1 MLSRLISKGTSERGA
16 LMIEAIALLGL
27 MTLMSPMIVRQTADR
42 TAEME
47 EVTIAGQMKTIKEAL
62 QNYIEANY
70 QTRAKTLAEAN
81 TADAALTITPAEL
94 APYLPSSYLTSSGS
108 SVSLKGNKLM
118 DGFDVGIRAQCTEAA
133 IPGCSPS
140 EANNFCACGTM
151 SGGAISDG
159 SLTSTCACTRY
170 KMTGLVLSKT
180 DSGEE
185 IDDRRAARIA
195 SMIGADGGYMRTANM
210 VNAVAAEGE
219 DLAVQMQKI
228 LGAQGIWEGDVTKYI
243 PGVTTNKGGKIAATT
258 IYSSGFSGDYLYRRK
273 VDGLPTANSMF
284 TDLDMGGHGQCTDG
298 PSSTGGCNRINNAGG
313 LEVVGGRILIRS
325 RNNPEANDQSL
336 NANTLIG
343 TAGSGDYAS
352 IALGTDDSH
361 MKVTGNLEFQAGNQ
375 TTAKFTNDEATITL
389 APSGGR
395 QGDMVLNSST
405 SALRKFA
412 SSTNAQIYSVEL
424 TGSSAFLGSFSPSH
438 GSNPDSSFK
447 AQSGS
452 AYIEASGVANING
465 NSISLNADNDVNVEG
480 FNINMYTDADIT
492 ADAGGDVMLF
502 ANTGTAEIVG
512 NRGAM
517 VLDNNGIIAYGNYTS
532 GTNAPSFSLTP
543 SQFNVNLGGVNSSLP
558 SFLMNSAGIYAR
570 AGNMN
575 LSMNNTTLEM
585 TTRASTGYFQM
596 GAGNASVM
604 RNNIVTLNVNHTSGG
619 NISVAGE
626 GTNLPYTIGMLGNSG
641 KVTGTYFQPALIRT
655 GANTY
660 QNPVIS
666 RSGHVTVND
675 NGQMTIPSSISTN
688 INDLNAAVGID
699 VNVRGGLAPYNTH
712 GKDTAYNRFRVD
724 PAFVSVMN
732 DIKLTSRGGARLSE
746 AMPNYILKGIYEL
759 TNSYKSGP
767 WPCQGSTGGDGS
779 CTYQAPY
786 KTPAQ
791 LGLSSGGWE
800 FNCTSAPNG
809 GGYNGHPAADCHV
822 YGKIVQFSTYA
833 GSYTECGDDKW
844 CFAHPYLGTVPA
856 PGRSVT
862 TTGGYG
868 VSYQGEIIY
877 GQDEGPCPDGYQAVI
892 TVTPTIFELGK
903 LNYVN
908 PEVVNILDNA
918 DVLYNPGWQDFNS
931 SNTIETTA
939 MVQSGTKLGVV
950 VDNIVSG
957 NDLQGWRIA
966 MGTVTPTA
974 SGYAWNVGGIAAN
987 SWSAIAHTYCYF
999 NPERFNMPNMAVN
1012 GNVLSSK
1019 DNPNL
1024 VNMN

>member
-1 MLSRLISKGTSERGA
+1 MLSKLISKGTSERGA

-70 QTRAKTLAEAN
+70 QTRAKALAEAN
-81 TADAALTITPAEL
+81 TADAALTITAAEL
-94 APYLPSSYLTSSGS
+94 APYLPSSYLTTSGA

-118 DGFDVGIRAQCTEAA
+118 DSFDVGIRAQCTEAA

-140 EANNFCACGTM
+140 ESNNFCVCGTM
-151 SGGAISDG
+151 SGGAVADG
-159 SLTSTCACTRY
+159 SLSSTCACTRY

-219 DLAVQMQKI
+219 DVAAQMQKI

-336 NANTLIG
+336 NADTLVG
-343 TAGSGDYAS
+343 TDGAGDYAS
-352 IALGTDDSH
+352 IALGIDNSH
-361 MKVTGNLEFQAGNQ
+361 MKVSGNLEFKAGDS
-375 TTAKFTNDEATITL
+375 TTATFKNDEAKITSVNNTEL
-389 APSGGR
+389 
-395 QGDMVLNSST
+395 QLNGT
-405 SALRKFA
+405 QSALRYGNTKVMLGA
-412 SSTNAQIYSVEL
+412 SVAQLYKDDSNYFEISGNDA
-424 TGSSAFLGSFSPSH
+424 TMSAGNMALI
-438 GSNPDSSFK
+438 
-447 AQSGS
+447 QSDDLVDVQGF
-452 AYIEASGVANING
+452 N
-465 NSISLNADNDVNVEG
+465 VNVHA
-480 FNINMYTDADIT
+480 DADVT
-492 ADAGGDVMLF
+492 VDAGQDVMLF
-502 ANTGTAEIVG
+502 ANTGTIEMAAQ

-517 VLDNNGIIAYGNYTS
+517 ILDDKGIIAYGNYAQTS
-532 GTNAPSFSLTP
+532 NAPSFSLTP
-543 SQFNVNLGGVNSSLP
+543 SQFNVNLGGVNSNLP
-558 SFLMNSAGIYAR
+558 SFLMNSSGVYAK

-575 LSMNNTTLEM
+575 LSLNNTTMAL
-585 TTRASTGYFQM
+585 TTTGSTGYFQM
-596 GAGNASVM
+596 GAGNTATM
-604 RNNIVTLNVNHTSGG
+604 RNNIIIMNVNQASGG

-626 GTNLPYTIGMLGNSG
+626 GTNLPYTIGLLGNSG
-641 KVTGTYFQPALIRT
+641 KVTGTYFQPELIRT

-666 RSGHVTVND
+666 RSGHVNVAD
-675 NGQMTIPSSISTN
+675 NGQMTTTNASTN
-688 INDLNAAVGID
+688 TSLNLVDASVGID
-699 VNVRGGLAPYNTH
+699 TSVRGGLAPYNTH
-712 GKDTAYNRFRVD
+712 GTDTAYNRFRVD

-779 CTYQAPY
+779 CAYTAPY

-809 GGYNGHPAADCHV
+809 GGQSGHPAASCSV
-822 YGKIVQFSTYA
+822 YNNKTVTFSTYA
-833 GSYTECGDDKW
+833 GSYTECGEDKW

-868 VSYQGEIIY
+868 VNYQGEVIY

-908 PEVVNILDNA
+908 PEVVNILENA

-950 VDNIVSG
+950 VDNITSG
-957 NDLQGWRIA
+957 SDLQGWRIA
-966 MGTVTPTA
+966 MGTVTPTT

-999 NPERFNMPNMAVN
+999 NPERFNMPNMVVR
-1012 GNVLSSK
+1012 GSVLSSR

-1024 VNMN
+1024 SNMN

>member
-1 MLSRLISKGTSERGA
+1 MLSKLISKGTSERGA

-27 MTLMSPMIVRQTADR
+27 MTMMSPMIVRQTADR

-70 QTRAKTLAEAN
+70 QTRAKALADAN
-81 TADAALTITPAEL
+81 TADAALPVTAAEL
-94 APYLPSSYLTSSGS
+94 APYLPSSYLNSTGGA
-108 SVSLKGNKLM
+108 VSLKGNKLM
-118 DGFDVGIRAQCTEAA
+118 DGFDIGIRAQCTEAST
-133 IPGCSPS
+133 PGCSPS
-140 EANNFCACGTM
+140 ESNNFCACGTM
-151 SGGAISDG
+151 SGGAVTDG

-195 SMIGADGGYMRTANM
+195 SMLGADGGFMRTSNM
-210 VNAVAAEGE
+210 VNAIATEGQDVATE
-219 DLAVQMQKI
+219 MQKI

-243 PGVTTNKGGKIAATT
+243 SGISTNKGGKIAATT

-336 NANTLIG
+336 NADTLIG
-343 TAGSGDYAS
+343 TDGAGDYAA
-352 IALGTDDSH
+352 IALGADRSH
-361 MKVTGNLEFQAGNQ
+361 IKVEQNLTFLAGNTSAVHSQVYLGSRSIELNTGDAGLGLYNEDGDTTLRGNSQTIEFTGNEG
-375 TTAKFTNDEATITL
+375 IY
-389 APSGGR
+389 
-395 QGDMVLNSST
+395 LNSPNGDLHVRT
-405 SALRKFA
+405 GYDVDMHANDNILL
-412 SSTNAQIYSVEL
+412 NAGIDV
-424 TGSSAFLGSFSPSH
+424 
-438 GSNPDSSFK
+438 N
-447 AQSGS
+447 
-452 AYIEASGVANING
+452 IVANEQVYV
-465 NSISLNADNDVNVEG
+465 NSNTVE
-480 FNINMYTDADIT
+480 MHTMTDIT
-492 ADAGGDVMLF
+492 ADAGGDIMLF
-502 ANTGTAEIVG
+502 ANNGTAEIVG
-512 NRGAM
+512 NNGAM
-517 VLDNNGIIAYGNYTS
+517 ILDEGGIIAYGNYNNGINS
-532 GTNAPSFSLTP
+532 PSYALTP
-543 SQFNVNLGGVNSSLP
+543 SQFNVNLGGVNSNLP
-558 SFLMNSAGIYAR
+558 SFLMNNAGIYAR

-575 LSMNNTTLEM
+575 LALNNTEM
-585 TTRASTGYFQM
+585 GLTTTGTTGQFQM
-596 GAGNASVM
+596 GAGNTTTM
-604 RNNIVTLNVNHTSGG
+604 RNNIILMNVNQASGG

-626 GTNLPYTIGMLGNSG
+626 GTNLPYTIGLQGNSG
-641 KVTGTYFQPALIRT
+641 KVTGTYFQPELIKT

-666 RSGHVTVND
+666 RSGYVSVND
-675 NGQMTIPSSISTN
+675 NGQMGIPTSINTN
-688 INDLNAAVGID
+688 LNDLNAAVGI
-699 VNVRGGLAPYNTH
+699 NTAARGGLAPYNTH
-712 GKDTAYNRFRVD
+712 GTDASYNRFRVD

-779 CTYQAPY
+779 CSYTAPY

-809 GGYNGHPAADCHV
+809 GGQGGHPAASCNV
-822 YGKIVQFSTYA
+822 SGKTVTFSTYA
-833 GSYTECGDDKW
+833 GTYTECGEDKW

-868 VSYQGEIIY
+868 VNYQGEVIY

-908 PEVVNILDNA
+908 PEVVNILENA

-939 MVQSGTKLGVV
+939 MVQSGTKLGIV
-950 VDNIVSG
+950 VDNIADG
-957 NDLQGWRIA
+957 TNLRGWRIA

-999 NPERFNMPNMAVN
+999 NPERFNMPNMVVRTT
-1012 GNVLSSK
+1012 GSDSVLSTR

-1024 VNMN
+1024 SNMN